1 MTESQNVDKEL
12 VRQLVNGTIAEDDAT
27 RLLKMARKDK
37 DRFDKYIE
45 VLQEEIDWDDPI
57 LLRLTDKLYIVR
69 NGDGERVVKCECGQE
84 FGDYRRNW
92 KLKCRVRTRRT
103 PGEITQVYD
112 PEPAAPEAEWQEIRE
127 FICPCP
133 KAAQMAVEVVAPG
146 YPAVFEFIPDLDR
159 FYRDVLGRPLPD
171 EDPDWRRDRTSDVT
185 SAWAET
191 GAGTRAEK

>member
-1 MTESQNVDKEL
+1 MTDTHAIDKEL

-37 DRFDKYIE
+37 DRFRKYIE
-45 VLQEEIDWDDPI
+45 VLQEEVDWNDPI

-69 NGDGERVVKCECGQE
+69 NDAGDRVVKCECGQE
-84 FGDYRRNW
+84 FGDYRQNW
-92 KLKCRVRTRRT
+92 KMKCRVRTRRT
-103 PGEITQVYD
+103 PEEINQVYD

-146 YPAVFEFIPDLDR
+146 YPAVFEMIPDLDT
-159 FYRDVLGRPLPD
+159 FYRDVLGDPLPD
-171 EDPDWRRDRTSDVT
+171 EDPNWYQDQTSVVT
-185 SAWAET
+185 SAWAGT
-191 GAGTRAEK
+191 GKTS